1 MNLQNFAFCNNLLH
15 GHVLLFLSQLPVC
28 VRGSVKEAMEEGH
41 LINELVK

>member
-1 MNLQNFAFCNNLLH
+1 MNLQNFAFRNNLLH
-15 GHVLLFLSQLPVC
+15 DHVLLFLSRLPVC